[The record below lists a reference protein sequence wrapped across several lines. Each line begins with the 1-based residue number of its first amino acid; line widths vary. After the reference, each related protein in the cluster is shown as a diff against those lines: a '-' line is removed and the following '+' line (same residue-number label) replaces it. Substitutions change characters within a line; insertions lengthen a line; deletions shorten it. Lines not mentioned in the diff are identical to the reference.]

1 MVPDTYAALKQAI
14 EHQFAVINQQNNA
27 RDRLKVL
34 RQTKSVYQYMHT
46 FEGVALQIENAQD
59 SELLH
64 AFVWGLKD
72 KVRQEVRLC
81 DPKML

>member
-1 MVPDTYAALKQAI
+1 M
-14 EHQFAVINQQNNA
+14 
-27 RDRLKVL
+27 
-34 RQTKSVYQYMHT
+34 KSVYQYMHT

-72 KVRQEVRLC
+72 RVR
-81 DPKML
+81 